1 MKQVALYFA
10 AVTALGFI
18 GLESSSIVLA
28 FPRSVMVAYISV
40 FGDGIQICT
49 CVINMI
55 FEFRIRTP
63 M

>member
-49 CVINMI
+49 CIV
-55 FEFRIRTP
+55 
-63 M
+63 